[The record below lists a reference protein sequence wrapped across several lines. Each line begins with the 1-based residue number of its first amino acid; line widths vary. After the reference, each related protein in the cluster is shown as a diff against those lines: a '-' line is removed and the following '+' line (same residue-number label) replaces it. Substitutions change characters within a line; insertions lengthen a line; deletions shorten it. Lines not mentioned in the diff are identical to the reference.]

1 MTQQT
6 KAKTRNVDIFFQLTR
21 RHLLVFFKNKIRL
34 MYTLLVPVIIFVVY
48 IFFLRDLELTSVKSA
63 LAQIGVDKPE
73 LQDTV
78 NVLMCDGGFW
88 KRVSTLVDCWMISGI
103 LALSAITVSLQTNSV
118 FVEDKQNGVNRDFAS
133 SPILRNILVTSYF
146 FFNFIV
152 TIVVCLAFLIIC
164 LIYLACMGEF
174 ALTFANFMT
183 VLTALLFSTISST
196 LMTVFLCS
204 FVKSEGTMASIVAV
218 FSTAVG
224 FLIGA
229 YMPLGMLPEWVQ
241 GICGF
246 IPGTYSCALL
256 RYGFLSGPIAGLTE
270 YLSGTLQLTE
280 CAPLIANLTDTF
292 GYNLNFFGIS
302 VNPQYQSLAI
312 AVFIV
317 VFLALNIGVGKQLA
331 SVLGLG
337 KKRRKKKSK

>member
-1 MTQQT
+1 
-6 KAKTRNVDIFFQLTR
+6 
-21 RHLLVFFKNKIRL
+21 
-34 MYTLLVPVIIFVVY
+34 
-48 IFFLRDLELTSVKSA
+48 
-63 LAQIGVDKPE
+63 
-73 LQDTV
+73 
-78 NVLMCDGGFW
+78 
-88 KRVSTLVDCWMISGI
+88 
-103 LALSAITVSLQTNSV
+103 
-118 FVEDKQNGVNRDFAS
+118 
-133 SPILRNILVTSYF
+133 
-146 FFNFIV
+146 
-152 TIVVCLAFLIIC
+152 
-164 LIYLACMGEF
+164 
-174 ALTFANFMT
+174 
-183 VLTALLFSTISST
+183 
-196 LMTVFLCS
+196 
-204 FVKSEGTMASIVAV
+204 
-218 FSTAVG
+218 
-224 FLIGA
+224 
-229 YMPLGMLPEWVQ
+229 MPLGMLPEWVQ

>member
-6 KAKTRNVDIFFQLTR
+6 KAKTRNVNIFFQLTR

-183 VLTALLFSTISST
+183 VLTVLLFSTVSST

-204 FVKSEGTMASIVAV
+204 FVKSEGPMA
-218 FSTAVG
+218 
-224 FLIGA
+224 
-229 YMPLGMLPEWVQ
+229 Q